1 MHRTMNLLIE
11 ESDLLKMYC
20 NHIVRNNK
28 DGIYNGAYNA
38 IKLAVSG
45 KF

>member
-1 MHRTMNLLIE
+1 MNLLIE

-20 NHIVRNNK
+20 KHILSNNK

-38 IKLAVSG
+38 IKLAVDG